1 MLIGIDA
8 SRANKDQKTGVEWY
22 SYHLIEQF
30 KRLDKDNRYFLY
42 TNESLRG
49 ALKNC
54 PPNFSERV
62 LRWFL
67 PRSWTLG
74 RLSLEMK
81 FGKEVP
87 DVLFVPAHT
96 IPLCNPRRSVVTV
109 HDIGFEHLPE
119 AYHWANKF
127 YHKFIIHFIKR
138 FATRIIA
145 VSRFTKDDL
154 VKTYKIPTEKISVV
168 YDGYDA
174 DNYRPVADAAARL
187 KTQYGFDFPFVLFVG
202 RLEGKKNICRL
213 VEAFIMFK
221 KKFPNDKRKL
231 VLVGKAGIDSELA
244 RAKEEIASAD
254 VEQDVIFPGWVA
266 EADLPLFLSAAD
278 LFFFPSLF
286 EGFGIP
292 VIEAMAC
299 GCPVICSDTTSLPE
313 VAGEAGLMFD
323 PLNVG
328 AMAAR
333 LEQVLLNESVAESL
347 REKGLRLAQD
357 FSWEKCAKE
366 TLLQIYK

>member
-8 SRANKDQKTGVEWY
+8 SRANKSERTGVEWY

-42 TNESLRG
+42 TNKPLDG

-54 PPNFSERV
+54 PPNFVERV

-74 RLSLEMK
+74 RLSWEMK
-81 FGKEVP
+81 FGKEIP

-96 IPLCNPRRSVVTV
+96 IPIFNPKKSIVTV

-138 FATRIIA
+138 FATRLIA
-145 VSRFTKDDL
+145 VSRFTKEDL
-154 VKTYKIPTEKISVV
+154 VKTYEIPAEKISVV
-168 YDGYDA
+168 YNGYDSES
-174 DNYRPVADAAARL
+174 YKPVADAAARL
-187 KTQYGFDFPFVLFVG
+187 KEKYGFDFPFVLFIG

-213 VEAFIMFK
+213 VEAFGVF
-221 KKFPNDKRKL
+221 KRKYPMDRRKL
-231 VLVGKAGIDSELA
+231 ILVGKAGIDAELEK
-244 RAKEEIASAD
+244 AKKKIIESGLER
-254 VEQDVIFPGWVA
+254 DVIFPGWVA
-266 EADLPLFLSAAD
+266 QEDLPPFLSAAD
-278 LFFFPSLF
+278 VFFFPSLF

-292 VIEAMAC
+292 IVEAMAC
-299 GCPVICSDTTSLPE
+299 GCPVICSNTTSLPE
-313 VAGEAGLMFD
+313 VANEAALMFD
-323 PLNVG
+323 PLNVA

-333 LEQVLLNESVAESL
+333 
-347 REKGLRLAQD
+347 
-357 FSWEKCAKE
+357 
-366 TLLQIYK
+366 